1 MTSTHPPRSGRA
13 AIVRRRL
20 LSASGAGFA
29 AAAWPG
35 RAAHALM
42 AGVLPDTPAARVDP
56 NLPDSR
62 WAGVVCVRNAGGV
75 YSGALVHRRLVLTA
89 AHVAGGPVS
98 GITVQLNAGEPRLF
112 GVARTHVHPGWK
124 GFTKPFA
131 FDDVALLELEGPAPD
146 NVPVYAPY
154 FGPMPQGTP
163 LTFVGYGASGHG
175 DRPPSIGAEASVKRV
190 GANRVDRVV
199 SRPEL
204 PEVPAI
210 FLYDFDGPDPASNAI
225 GGLSL
230 GNGEETSAAGGD
242 SGAPAFERSTE
253 TPRIAGVLGFV
264 ADFNKPGT
272 PHSTFGASGG
282 GALLSG
288 VQEWL
293 RARIAAA

>member
-1 MTSTHPPRSGRA
+1 MASFPCFSPRGPA
-13 AIVRRRL
+13 AVRRRL
-20 LSASGAGFA
+20 LAAGAGLA
-29 AAAWPG
+29 AIGPG
-35 RAAHALM
+35 RNAHALM

-56 NLPDSR
+56 NLSDSQ
-62 WAGVVCVRNAGGV
+62 WAGVVCVRNGGGV
-75 YSGALVHRRLVLTA
+75 FSGALVHRRLVLTA
-89 AHVAGGPVS
+89 AHVAGGLVS
-98 GITVQLNAGEPRLF
+98 EISVQLNAGEPRFL
-112 GVARTHVHPGWK
+112 GVARVHVHPGWK

-131 FDDVALLELEGPAPD
+131 FDDVALLELAAPVPEG
-146 NVPVYAPY
+146 VPVYAPY
-154 FGPMPQGTP
+154 LGPMLQGTP
-163 LTFVGYGASGHG
+163 LSFVGYGASGHG
-175 DRPPSIGAEASVKRV
+175 DRPPSIGADASVKRV

-199 SRPEL
+199 PRPEL

-210 FLYDFDGPDPASNAI
+210 FLYDFDGPEPASNAF

-288 VQEWL
+288 VKDWL
-293 RARIAAA
+293 RARLAAV